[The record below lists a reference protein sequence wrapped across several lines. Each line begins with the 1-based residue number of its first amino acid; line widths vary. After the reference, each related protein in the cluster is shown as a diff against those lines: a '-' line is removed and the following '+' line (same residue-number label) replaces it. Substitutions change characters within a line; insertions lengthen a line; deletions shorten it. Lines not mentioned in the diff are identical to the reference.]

1 MDNEVKDIEN
11 NVTPE
16 SVEVTKKP
24 ATKSQTDEKNA
35 WYKKVLPMLKN
46 YFKGLGKDIH
56 RSIQDNPSII
66 WCLLLMVPGIFI
78 GLFLESHVRASYA
91 LTEDYSFSGLMIFI
105 MLLAGCLNI
114 VCGFKVKS
122 TRSLSASVLASICT
136 AIIVVSGCFWIY
148 CLIGC
153 DHVWDGTHDCASDA
167 VVSII
172 CITISVIAPTVGAI
186 ASFFTRDKNYKKDTL

>member
-1 MDNEVKDIEN
+1 MDNEIKNVEEN

-16 SVEVTKKP
+16 SVEHVEASAPKKTP
-24 ATKSQTDEKNA
+24 
-35 WYKKVLPMLKN
+35 WYKAMWPMLGN
-46 YFKGLGKDIH
+46 YFKGVGKDMK

-66 WCLLLMVPGIFI
+66 WALLLMVPGIFI

-91 LTEDYSFSGLMIFI
+91 LTSDYNFSGLMIFI

-122 TRSLSASVLASICT
+122 TRSLKSSVLASICT
-136 AIIVVSGCFWIY
+136 AVIVFSGSFWIY
-148 CLIGC
+148 CLISC
-153 DHVWDGTHDCASDA
+153 DHVWDGTHSYAPDA
-167 VVSII
+167 VTSII
-172 CITISVIAPTVGAI
+172 CIAISIIAPLVGAI